1 MRPMT
6 RNQSQLSKREKA
18 TRALN
23 VVLLNATP
31 EISGKILG
39 TCNIKEEQ
47 SAEINK
53 WINLGF
59 QTSKFYGTI
68 SSLPELVEVDD
79 FVLYKILPYNPE
91 IVYRLPEHQIT
102 SRLAKETIRLMTEGC
117 PGNAGFPADGGTLNQ
132 AILYF
137 LEKSVLSRATVEEV
151 CEQEGLDID
160 RYFD

>member
-6 RNQSQLSKREKA
+6 RNQSQLCKREKA

-39 TCNIKEEQ
+39 ICNFKEEQ
-47 SAEINK
+47 SVEINK

-68 SSLPELVEVDD
+68 SALPELVEVDD

-91 IVYRLPEHQIT
+91 IVYRLPTHQIT

-117 PGNAGFPADGGTLNQ
+117 EGNAGFPADGGTLNQ

-137 LEKSVLSRATVEEV
+137 LEKGVLSRETVEEV